1 LAVRLDR
8 GFCITD
14 RNVVVIT
21 GTPGVGKSTVAR
33 RIADRTGFR
42 LIQLNLLAEEVGG
55 IGGADHE
62 RETQIIKPGVIRR
75 ALRKI
80 LKKSEGTVII
90 EGHYGELVPSE
101 FVRVAVVLRTD
112 PLKLGER
119 LRSRGYPEAKVKENV
134 EAELLDCCLIDALE
148 AFGEARV
155 VEVDTTE
162 LETEGAVREVEG
174 IVRGKGG
181 KPPGSIN
188 WIAKLEGE
196 GKIKDLLR

>member
-1 LAVRLDR
+1 LAVKLDR

-33 RIADRTGFR
+33 RIADRTGFK

-55 IGGADHE
+55 IGGTDPE
-62 RETQIIKPGVIRR
+62 RETQIVKPGVIRR

-80 LKKSEGTVII
+80 LKESEGTVIV
-90 EGHYGELVPSE
+90 EGHYGEVVPSE
-101 FVRVAVVLRTD
+101 SVRVAVVLRTD
-112 PLKLGER
+112 PLKLRDR

-148 AFGEARV
+148 AFGQGRV
-155 VEVDTTE
+155 VELDTTE
-162 LETEGAVREVEG
+162 LDTEGAVREVES
-174 IVRGKGG
+174 IVHGKGG

-188 WIAKLEGE
+188 WIAKLESE
-196 GKIKDLLR
+196 GRIKDLIR